1 VEAWFEAYV
10 CGSELLVSAEDGT
23 AALSG
28 IESTLALDG
37 GLAVGARSTDGL
49 ADLGDLVPVAHCEGV
64 VWVCWWWV
72 SRVLAVRLFGV
83 EWYCSGGCDM
93 CVIARVRSG
102 KGNVKNMMC
111 SGLWGGGGVVS
122 EAAVTKPITES

>member
-49 ADLGDLVPVAHCEGV
+49 ADLGDLVPVAHCEGG
-64 VWVCWWWV
+64 VWVCWWGFRGV
-72 SRVLAVRLFGV
+72 GCEAVR
-83 EWYCSGGCDM
+83 C
-93 CVIARVRSG
+93 
-102 KGNVKNMMC
+102 
-111 SGLWGGGGVVS
+111 GVVLQWW
-122 EAAVTKPITES
+122 V